1 MSTLQTPAISVDP
14 EREGAAMDESTAG
27 EAETLLTRLRRVEGQ
42 IRGIQRMLEEG
53 RGCEDVLTQLAAARS
68 ALDRVGLLLMDWHI
82 ERCVL
87 GDLPADESRVQAL
100 REALRTWTRFGLLP
114 GAAEDL
120 PI

>member
-1 MSTLQTPAISVDP
+1 MN
-14 EREGAAMDESTAG
+14 EGTSDT
-27 EAETLLTRLRRVEGQ
+27 ETLLTRLRRIEGQ

-53 RGCEDVLTQLAAARS
+53 RDCEDVLTQLTAARS

-87 GDLPADESRVQAL
+87 SGLPPDEPRVQAL
-100 REALRTWTRFGLLP
+100 RETLKTWSRFGLLP

-120 PI
+120 PT